1 MHVFTHNAH
10 THIFM
15 DSSWWMPLNVPNEL
29 MIRADPSAWTS
40 GICATTTGQR
50 IEDCFCSFCSSSC
63 AFSEEYVYLEQLKL
77 KKNSIEQPIPM
88 AQGCEKYATPV
99 HAVSTYSSSR

>member
-15 DSSWWMPLNVPNEL
+15 DSSLWMPLNVPNEL

-40 GICATTTGQR
+40 GICATPTGQR
-50 IEDCFCSFCSSSC
+50 IEDCFCSATTHRFMDDMRI
-63 AFSEEYVYLEQLKL
+63 KG
-77 KKNSIEQPIPM
+77 KKNPLDS
-88 AQGCEKYATPV
+88 K
-99 HAVSTYSSSR
+99 R